1 MVVDLYQG
9 ALPAILPFLKDNL
22 GLTYTLAGVV
32 LIVANLTSSVIQP
45 IFGLLSDKKEKAFL
59 LPLGALLAG
68 VGFSL
73 LPLTGSYRVC
83 APGDDQRPRRC
94 ELSSRRNKDG
104 PVFTGEKMVTGMSVF
119 SVGGNRIA
127 LGPII
132 ALSLVNYLAFH
143 RSHGWCCGA
152 RVRDGH
158 QIPLHRAIALP
169 TPTRALRRPARRDV
183 KGRLPRPLH
192 DHLREYHEDMD
203 PWA

>member
-73 LPLTGSYRVC
+73 LPLTGSYRVV
-83 APGDDQRPRRC
+83 
-94 ELSSRRNKDG
+94 LL
-104 PVFTGEKMVTGMSVF
+104 VTISGLGVASYHPEGIKTARF
-119 SVGGNRIA
+119 S
-127 LGPII
+127 
-132 ALSLVNYLAFH
+132 
-143 RSHGWCCGA
+143 
-152 RVRDGH
+152 
-158 QIPLHRAIALP
+158 
-169 TPTRALRRPARRDV
+169 PAKR
-183 KGRLPRPLH
+183 
-192 DHLREYHEDMD
+192 
-203 PWA
+203 W